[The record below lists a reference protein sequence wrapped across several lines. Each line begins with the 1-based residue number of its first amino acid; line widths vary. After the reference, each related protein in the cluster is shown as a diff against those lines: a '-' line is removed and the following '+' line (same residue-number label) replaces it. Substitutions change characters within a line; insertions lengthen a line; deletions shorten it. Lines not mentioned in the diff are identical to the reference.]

1 MAIETEFKFLVPSL
15 PKTNFGNVKVYHI
28 NQIYFDGSKRKDLL
42 TKVYPDLDINVLST
56 FRVRKIIH
64 NNKENYILTLKSKA
78 LPNGMSRYEYEKEID
93 KETFYL
99 LIIDNIDSEIIKNRY
114 VDEYDGYK
122 FEFDEYLNLAKPLVT
137 VEVEVDNVE
146 DYNQDVLKYAG
157 LIKGR
162 YNLDARDVTHNHIYK
177 NSNLQKYFGKW

>member
-93 KETFYL
+93 KETFDL

-122 FEFDEYLNLAKPLVT
+122 FEFDEYLNLKKDLVT
-137 VEVEVDNVE
+137 VEVEVNNIELYEKEVARF
-146 DYNQDVLKYAG
+146 L
-157 LIKGR
+157 LMIKDHYG
-162 YNLDARDVTHNHIYK
+162 LDARDVTYNSIYK
-177 NSNLQKYFGKW
+177 NSNLIKYFG